1 MDQPLG
7 MVLKGFKAGCNKAFR
22 ELGYAATVLLQREPQ
37 RGGTQTK
44 GAQTRKTGGA
54 KARKAGSCKSVRGN
68 TSRGGRRFHANNVC
82 NSIVWRSILQTLTLI
97 SANDNVHFGIILL
110 YKLTIFPDSYG
121 RLSEKC

>member
-54 KARKAGSCKSVRGN
+54 KARKAGFLFARN
-68 TSRGGRRFHANNVC
+68 YNDH
-82 NSIVWRSILQTLTLI
+82 ILEGVGELERWFQYLHDTRTM
-97 SANDNVHFGIILL
+97 SA
-110 YKLTIFPDSYG
+110 TQSYG
-121 RLSEKC
+121 GVYYKR